1 MRNLVI
7 RMFGTWGRMSQGWWL
22 LTVLCLL
29 VAIHSAHA
37 LVEDNEGWFQ
47 ITGTGPIAGPL
58 RAFVEVQ
65 PRIGENQ
72 DTGEVDMRALI
83 VRGALGVEVLP
94 HFTMWSG
101 YGYTPTYNP
110 DRDEHRIFQQA
121 LYDTKLGPFNF
132 SDRVRLEERL
142 LENAP
147 AASLRFRNQARLAY
161 PLPCMPSL
169 SLVLADEVFFDLYTV
184 RTAPVSG
191 FDQNR
196 MFSGVSQQLT
206 DHIRLEVDYL
216 NQVVN
221 GRRGNE
227 DTMRHSGFLQL
238 AFTW

>member
-1 MRNLVI
+1 MKNLVAW
-7 RMFGTWGRMSQGWWL
+7 MFGARGSHQGWRL
-22 LTVLCLL
+22 FLVLCLL
-29 VAIHSAHA
+29 ASGHVAHA

-65 PRIGENQ
+65 PRVGKNAA
-72 DTGEVDMRALI
+72 TGDVDMRALI

-94 HFTMWSG
+94 HFTLWAG
-101 YGYTPTYNP
+101 YGYTPTFNP

-121 LYDTKLGPFNF
+121 LYDAKLGPFHF

-142 LENAP
+142 LEDAP
-147 AASLRFRNQARLAY
+147 AASLRLRNQARLAY
-161 PLPCMPSL
+161 PLPWMPSF
-169 SLVLADEVFFDLYTV
+169 SLVLADEFFFDLYTV

-206 DHIRLEVDYL
+206 DHIRLELDYL
-216 NQVVN
+216 NQVLN
-221 GRRGNE
+221 GRRGHE
-227 DTMRHSGFLQL
+227 DTMRHSGFMQL